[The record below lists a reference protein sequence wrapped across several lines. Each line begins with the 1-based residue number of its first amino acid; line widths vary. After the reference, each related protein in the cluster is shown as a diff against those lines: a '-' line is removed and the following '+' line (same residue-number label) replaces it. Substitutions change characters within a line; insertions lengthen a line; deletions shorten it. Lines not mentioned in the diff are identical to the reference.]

1 MKKLK
6 FALLALVSGVLLSSC
21 SNTGDKTDGI
31 SKSPN
36 VKMDETFFNP
46 LDIKEGI
53 GDPWLYKH
61 TDGYYYYSTT
71 LSNESSVWDSLE
83 KSVYIIDMRDN
94 IYSPN
99 ITEGD
104 YFTPYVIF
112 VGMNDSTP
120 VFHMITADVQF

>member
-61 TDGYYYYSTT
+61 TDGYYYYTHSSSGGLRVTKTKSMT
-71 LSNESSVWDSLE
+71 LLADDINDESRT
-83 KSVYIIDMRDN
+83 KI
-94 IYSPN
+94 
-99 ITEGD
+99 
-104 YFTPYVIF
+104 IF
-112 VGMNDSTP
+112 VPKSIDNMLNKKIVSKRTK
-120 VFHMITADVQF
+120 VNEEK